1 MSWWEALWGIAD
13 PTIAIGTVI
22 ASGIAGYISIK
33 VRRKQSEQDTVLHDN
48 VKKLDV
54 VLVDTNAAVKELR
67 ELLRVR
73 DRDVA
78 ALQEEDL
85 VADDLDGALPVEA
98 PDVSEPLPEGQ
109 EISGEVPANLPD
121 LIEMLKSAGAD
132 LDWSQLK
139 WSRKVNSSGDARG
152 NRGWFVTDES
162 SGPRSRWFVHRG
174 RHEIARVA
182 IPLSALQAWMQNTSL
197 PLTDIRFD
205 YRSGG
210 SGRHAWFVE
219 TYDGRTWR
227 VSQRQRAV
235 DGWRVEELQDTS
247 DS

>member
-1 MSWWEALWGIAD
+1 MNWLDDLWRVAD
-13 PTIAIGTVI
+13 PTIAVGTVI

-73 DRDVA
+73 DREVA
-78 ALQEEDL
+78 ATQEEEIL
-85 VADDLDGALPVEA
+85 ADDLDDASPAEA

-109 EISGEVPANLPD
+109 ELSSEVPANISD
-121 LIEMLKSAGAD
+121 LIEMLKGAGAD
-132 LDWSQLK
+132 LDWSRLK

-174 RHEIARVA
+174 RHKIARVA
-182 IPLSALQAWMQNTSL
+182 IPLSALHEWMQNTL
-197 PLTDIRFD
+197 RPLTDIRFD

-227 VSQRQRAV
+227 ISQRQRAV
-235 DGWRVEELQDTS
+235 DGWRVEEVQDATNS
-247 DS
+247 